1 VPSTFKEDLAKADFL
16 DGDGALYEY
25 AVETAAC
32 KAREVYE
39 RLVKQDGMNPPD
51 LVIAA
56 DTIVLK
62 DKVILEKP
70 RDKVDQLRML
80 AELNDGEVRIYL
92 APLRTPLLPF
102 PPPPLPLRNSTFSAD
117 MTLRRRARACGEQQC
132 EVITGI
138 SIIHPIL
145 SAPGFKVRSL
155 TERTSVHFAHNS
167 HATLQAYVDCEEGLD
182 RAGGF
187 AVQVSF
193 GRPERERGRGGKR
206 KRRR

>member
-1 VPSTFKEDLAKADFL
+1 MFLGYGRALMATLPSSDSSCASAYEPQIELHQSSHLARTWQGLHPECVPSTFKEDLAKADFL

-80 AELNDGEVRIYL
+80 AELNDGE
-92 APLRTPLLPF
+92 
-102 PPPPLPLRNSTFSAD
+102 
-117 MTLRRRARACGEQQC
+117 RARAA
-132 EVITGI
+132 
-138 SIIHPIL
+138 SN
-145 SAPGFKVRSL
+145 
-155 TERTSVHFAHNS
+155 SV
-167 HATLQAYVDCEEGLD
+167 
-182 RAGGF
+182 
-187 AVQVSF
+187 
-193 GRPERERGRGGKR
+193 
-206 KRRR
+206 

>member
-1 VPSTFKEDLAKADFL
+1 LHPECVPSTFAEDLSKADFL
-16 DGDGALYEY
+16 DSGAIYEY

-80 AELNDGEVRIYL
+80 AELNDGE
-92 APLRTPLLPF
+92 
-102 PPPPLPLRNSTFSAD
+102 
-117 MTLRRRARACGEQQC
+117 C
-132 EVITGI
+132 EVITGV

-187 AVQVSF
+187 AVQGAGAILIAGVQGDFHNVVGFPLFSF
-193 GRPERERGRGGKR
+193 WCVCSWS
-206 KRRR
+206 